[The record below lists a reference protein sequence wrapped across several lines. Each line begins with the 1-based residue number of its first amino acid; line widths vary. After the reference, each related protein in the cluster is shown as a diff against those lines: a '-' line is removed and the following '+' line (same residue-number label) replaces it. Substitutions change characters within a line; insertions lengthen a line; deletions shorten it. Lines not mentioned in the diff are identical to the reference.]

1 MTAVIGCDQRK
12 SVLPAGPSLVVDLEA
27 VAKAMGRD
35 AEIAQKVEQATEN
48 LNSQL
53 IQAAQE
59 MDKQLQKQKADLGD
73 SPAPADREK
82 YRQTELRVQQQI
94 RNNKAI
100 AEQARQAVRN
110 EQILLFRKE
119 VKPIAARIAQKRKAT
134 VVTIAN
140 QDVVW
145 FDPSADLTA
154 EVIAEMRAQASSTSE
169 IPKPPSRS
177 EANLQ
182 EKTNTAEGV
191 K

>member
-1 MTAVIGCDQRK
+1 M
-12 SVLPAGPSLVVDLEA
+12 VDLEA